1 MLLPGAGDDIY
12 CDLDARARGCDAVRR
27 GGGAMTGRSIL
38 LFALAALL
46 EIGGAWLVW
55 QGVRE
60 HKGWVWIG
68 LGVVALGLYGF
79 VATLQP
85 DAHFGRILAAY
96 GGVFVAGSLA
106 WGMVVDGF
114 RPDRW
119 DVAGA
124 LLCLAGVALIMYAPR
139 PA

>member
-1 MLLPGAGDDIY
+1 
-12 CDLDARARGCDAVRR
+12 
-27 GGGAMTGRSIL
+27 MTALRSIL
-38 LFALAALL
+38 LFVAAAGL

-55 QGVRE
+55 QGLRE
-60 HKGWVWIG
+60 HRGWVWVG
-68 LGVVALGLYGF
+68 AGVIALGLYGA

-85 DAHFGRILAAY
+85 DASFGRILAAY
-96 GGVFVAGSLA
+96 GGVFVAGSLL

-119 DVAGA
+119 DVVGA
-124 LLCLAGVALIMYAPR
+124 LVCLAGVGLIMYAPR